1 MFLKKLLKF
10 IAIILTFMSF
20 SFNLKAQISD
30 NFLLLYESYDKLNNI
45 EEIIEKAENRILRK
59 YGVSEEFILDK
70 KIELQPTEH
79 FIGYQIKKFNDLRL
93 IELKFNKDSI
103 EEFFVLNTVPF
114 FSFKGKA
121 KVFIAA
127 NDSFFN
133 DSNIFIIDNK
143 AFQNELLN
151 AKLLSELNQN
161 IILEFEF
168 LENFPSDSFSVNELI
183 KKLDEDQKNDW
194 FLMLVDRFD
203 LESWSY
209 SFPKSNNITIQNGFS
224 FRNYLLEE
232 AIAEV
237 VQEGRE
243 VTKKT
248 FTASF
253 KPDLSIEEI
262 EIIFNKLSEST
273 DILNFRILKSNPQT
287 IVLEYESY
295 LGPEDAAIFLSNMG
309 ASTRL

>member
-1 MFLKKLLKF
+1 
-10 IAIILTFMSF
+10 MSF

-59 YGVSEEFILDK
+59 YGVSKEFILDK

-133 DSNIFIIDNK
+133 DSNLFIIDNK

-161 IILEFEF
+161 ITLEFEF

-194 FLMLVDRFD
+194 FLMLVDRFG

-209 SFPKSNNITIQNGFS
+209 SFPKSNNITIQNGFG
-224 FRNYLLEE
+224 FRNFLLDE

-273 DILNFRILKSNPQT
+273 DILNFRILKSNPQN

-295 LGPEDAAIFLSNMG
+295 LGPEDAALFLSSMG

>member
-59 YGVSEEFILDK
+59 YGVSKEFILDK

-133 DSNIFIIDNK
+133 DSNLFIIDNK

-161 IILEFEF
+161 ITLEFEF

-183 KKLDEDQKNDW
+183 KKLDEEQKNDW

-209 SFPKSNNITIQNGFS
+209 SFPKSNNITIQNGFG
-224 FRNYLLEE
+224 FRNFLLDE

-237 VQEGRE
+237 VQEGKE

-273 DILNFRILKSNPQT
+273 DILNFRILKSNPQN

-295 LGPEDAAIFLSNMG
+295 LGPEDAALFLRSMG

>member
-133 DSNIFIIDNK
+133 DSNLFIIDNK

-161 IILEFEF
+161 ISLEFEF

-209 SFPKSNNITIQNGFS
+209 SFPKSNNITIQNGFG
-224 FRNYLLEE
+224 FRNFLLDE

-273 DILNFRILKSNPQT
+273 DILNFRILKSNPQN

-295 LGPEDAAIFLSNMG
+295 LGPEDAALFLRSMG

>member
-168 LENFPSDSFSVNELI
+168 LENFPSDSFSVNALI

-248 FTASF
+248 FTATF

-295 LGPEDAAIFLSNMG
+295 LGPEDAAIFLSSMG

>member
-1 MFLKKLLKF
+1 
-10 IAIILTFMSF
+10 MSF

-59 YGVSEEFILDK
+59 YGVSKEFILDK

-133 DSNIFIIDNK
+133 DSNLFIIDNK

-168 LENFPSDSFSVNELI
+168 LENFPSDSFSVNALI

-224 FRNYLLEE
+224 FRNYLLDE

-273 DILNFRILKSNPQT
+273 DILNFRILKSNPQN

-295 LGPEDAAIFLSNMG
+295 LGPEDAAIFLSSMG